1 MGVLVAAGRW
11 EAGGLRTII
20 LPKILEHQISE
31 HVENRQFGI
40 GRGSG
45 IGHHAAPEKT
55 CRPTFYGVFRRLSTG
70 VFVES
75 LYGRRLPLSSKR

>member
-20 LPKILEHQISE
+20 LPKISE